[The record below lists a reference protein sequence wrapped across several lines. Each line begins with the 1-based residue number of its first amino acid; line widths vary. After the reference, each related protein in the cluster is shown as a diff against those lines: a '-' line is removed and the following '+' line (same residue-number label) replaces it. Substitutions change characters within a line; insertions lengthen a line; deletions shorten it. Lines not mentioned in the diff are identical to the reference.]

1 MLAPARKVILVTGD
15 IAIANSTRAVLG
27 RSNYATFEHIE
38 ANVRDIVNS
47 PRLADAA
54 LLIVDIDAT
63 NRDELVALQG
73 LMTRFPGTVP
83 VVVLT
88 GSFDDAVGRWFLQI
102 KVSDFLRKPV
112 TGDEIALVCT
122 VLLGAAGGG
131 ATTSATISAFIAA
144 AGGVGNTTLAVEAA
158 IQFAKAEASGK
169 HATCL
174 VDLDFQNDACASHLD
189 IEPRLDLQEIGP
201 NGERLDGQLLE
212 VMGSKHASGLV
223 LFGAICNRG
232 EPEHISSDAVLR
244 LLDVISSRYAR
255 IVLDVPRTWHTWTE
269 DVLHA
274 SDRIYVVTD
283 MTVPG
288 LRSGKRTLQRIID
301 KARPDNPPKVIV
313 NRAEKQGFFGNGIR
327 RADVERVLE
336 DHFGGL
342 VSNNYGLVR
351 EAIDRGVP
359 LEVVKQGNAVTGDL
373 KKILFA

>member
-1 MLAPARKVILVTGD
+1 MLAPARKVLLVSRD
-15 IAIANSTRAVLG
+15 SALASSTRSVFG
-27 RSNYATFEHIE
+27 RSNYATFEHID
-38 ANVRDIVNS
+38 ANVRDIVNA
-47 PRLADAA
+47 PQLADAA

-73 LMTRFPGTVP
+73 IMTRFPGTMP

-88 GSFDDAVGRWFLQI
+88 ESFDDAVGRWFLQI

-112 TGDEIALVCT
+112 TGEEIALVCT
-122 VLLGAAGGG
+122 VLFGAASGGT
-131 ATTSATISAFIAA
+131 ANSTVISAFIAA

-158 IQFAKAEASGK
+158 VQFAKVEAAK
-169 HATCL
+169 NATCL

-189 IEPRLDLQEIGP
+189 IEPRLDLQEIGK
-201 NGERLDGQLLE
+201 NGERLDAQLLE
-212 VMGSKHASGLV
+212 VMASRHSSGLV

-232 EPEHISSDAVLR
+232 EPEHVSTEAVLR
-244 LLDVISSRYAR
+244 LLDVVSSRYEQV
-255 IVLDVPRTWHTWTE
+255 VLDLPRTWHPWTE

-288 LRSGKRTLQRIID
+288 LRSGKRTLQRIIE

-336 DHFGGL
+336 DHLAGL
-342 VSNNYGLVR
+342 VSNNYPLVR

-359 LEVVKQGNAVTGDL
+359 LEVVKQGNPVTSDL